1 MTYTEWW
8 NAVLCLEPDADGHD
22 EGWGD
27 CYDAGMS
34 PTEAVLFMEEILNH
48 AP

>member
-8 NAVLCLEPDADGHD
+8 NLVLAIEPDADGLD
-22 EGWGD
+22 SGWDD

-34 PTEAVLFMEEILNH
+34 PAEAVLFMEEVME
-48 AP
+48 